1 MTEEFKKQVQEYM
14 QIDND
19 LKEATKALSVL
30 RKRKTSLSI
39 NIYGYM
45 NDNEVDELK
54 LNDCKLKT
62 YTSIT
67 TAPLNKDWIYKRL
80 LLINRGDENASKS
93 MCEFICDSSARDKK
107 EKNTI
112 KRLKLPKKRVM
123 KERGEGN

>member
-1 MTEEFKKQVQEYM
+1 MSEQFKKQVQEYM

-30 RKRKTSLSI
+30 RKRKTTLSV

-45 NDNEVDELK
+45 NQNEVDELK

-80 LLINRGDENASKS
+80 LLINRGDENQAKS
-93 MCEFICDSSARDKK
+93 MCEFICDPNAREKK
-107 EKNTI
+107 EKQTI
-112 KRLKLPKKRVM
+112 KRLKLPKKKV
-123 KERGEGN
+123 KKDKN

>member
-1 MTEEFKKQVQEYM
+1 MTEQFKKQVQEYM

-30 RKRKTSLSI
+30 RKRKTTLSM

-45 NDNEVDELK
+45 NTNEVDELK

-62 YTSIT
+62 YTSVT

-80 LLINRGDENASKS
+80 LLINRGDENQAKS
-93 MCEFICDSSARDKK
+93 MCDFICDPNARDKK
-107 EKNTI
+107 EKKTI
-112 KRLKLPKKRVM
+112 KRLKLPKKKV
-123 KERGEGN
+123 KKDKN